1 VRKLHRR
8 EAILIGQ
15 TLSHYRIT
23 SALGAGGMG
32 EVYRATD
39 TTLGR
44 EVALKLLPEA
54 FAADPDRLARFEREA
69 KVLASLN
76 HTGIAHLYGFE
87 STTLADGAKA
97 HVLVM
102 ELVEGED
109 LAERL
114 KRGRVPADEAVAIAR
129 QIAEALEEAHEKGIV
144 HRDLKPANV
153 KVTPDGKVKVLDFG
167 LAKAWTGEG
176 PGATSS
182 PDLSQSPTLA
192 QAGTAAG
199 LILGTA
205 AYMSPEQARGKPVD
219 KRADIWAFGVVLFEM
234 LAGQRLFDGETV
246 SDVLAAV
253 LAREIDWSRLPAETP
268 PPVRHALERCLER
281 DPRQRL
287 RDIADAR
294 HDLQPPGTAAASTIR
309 AGVGAPPGRGR
320 RTALLMAATGLAAVA
335 LTAAVV
341 SWRNAPAPRS
351 PMVFS
356 VPAPPGTRLKQV
368 VSSPDGRSLVFAAES
383 ASGESHLWL
392 RSLDSRDARRL
403 EGTAGAHEPFW
414 SPDARFIGFFT
425 EAQLWKIEAATGAVE
440 ALAATT
446 DTRGGAWRPDGTI
459 VFGGARLNRLSAG
472 GGAVSTALD
481 VDGASGENNIRYP
494 SFLPDWS
501 HVLYYS
507 RNARDRARAGLWV
520 VSLDGGVRKHLTAA
534 AASSA
539 VYVDPGYLLYRRD
552 RYLVAHPF
560 DARRL
565 EFTGEPRP
573 IAEDVWHDPGVTAQ
587 TNVSASATGIVTFR
601 TGGVE
606 LSDLAWYDR
615 QGRLAGTEWEAKG
628 FTALGLSP
636 DGRQILTTFPDQGV
650 ERHAWLY
657 DRATATARQVTSA
670 GDAITVAFSDDGTR
684 AVLGMHSGATS
695 GLWLALLG
703 SGTAP
708 ELLVTK
714 GGVGTAP
721 FAMDWRGSQVV
732 YSALTPREGRLSRS
746 IGLLDLET
754 GEDLSIVD
762 TPGNEIFGVISPD
775 GRRLAYASDET
786 GQWEVY
792 VATFPRA
799 GERWRV
805 SASGGHQPRWNPDGS
820 ELFYIAPDR
829 RMMSLRVRSGS
840 GFQWDAPRPLF
851 QTQIVDLGP
860 FRGCWGYAVAPD
872 GQRFLILTRRA
883 QGPSPAV
890 LVVDWK

>member
-1 VRKLHRR
+1 MTA
-8 EAILIGQ
+8 AI
-15 TLSHYRIT
+15 
-23 SALGAGGMG
+23 GAGGMG
-32 EVYRATD
+32 EVWRATD
-39 TTLGR
+39 TRLGR
-44 EVALKLLPEA
+44 HVALKLLPAA
-54 FAADPDRLARFEREA
+54 FATDPDRLSRFEREA
-69 KVLASLN
+69 KLLASLN
-76 HTGIAHLYGFE
+76 HSTIAHLYGFE
-87 STTLADGAKA
+87 QATLPDGSNA
-97 HVLVM
+97 HLLVM

-114 KRGRVPADEAVAIAR
+114 KRGPVPVDEAVAIAR

-153 KVTPDGKVKVLDFG
+153 KVTPDGRVKVLDFG

-199 LILGTA
+199 IILGTA

-253 LAREIDWSRLPAETP
+253 LAREIDWSRLPAGTP
-268 PPVRHALERCLER
+268 PPVRHVLGRCLER

-294 HDLQPPGTAAASTIR
+294 HDLQGPGTAAASTIR
-309 AGVGAPPGRGR
+309 AGTAATPGHGR

-335 LTAAVV
+335 LFAAVV
-341 SWRNAPAPRS
+341 SWRKAPAPRD

-356 VPAPPGTRLKQV
+356 LPAPPGTRLNQV
-368 VSSPDGRSLVFAAES
+368 VIAPDGRSLVFAAES

-403 EGTAGAHEPFW
+403 EGTEGAREPFW

-425 EAQLWKIEAATGAVE
+425 EAQLWKLEAATGAVE

-459 VFGGARLNRLSAG
+459 VFGGARLNRASAG
-472 GGAVSTALD
+472 GGAVSPALD
-481 VDGASGENNIRYP
+481 VDGASGENAIRYP

-507 RNARDRARAGLWV
+507 RNAKDRARAGLWV
-520 VSLDGGVRKHLTAA
+520 HSLDSGVRKHLTAA

-573 IAEDVWHDPGVTAQ
+573 IAEDVWYDPGVTAQ
-587 TNVSASATGIVTFR
+587 TNVSASANGIVTFR

-628 FTALGLSP
+628 FASLSLSR
-636 DGRQILTTFPDQGV
+636 DGRQILATFPGQGV
-650 ERHAWLY
+650 ERHVWLY

-670 GDAITVAFSDDGTR
+670 GDTITLVFSDDARR
-684 AVLGMHSGATS
+684 AVLGGHRGAVS

-708 ELLVTK
+708 EPLATK
-714 GGVGTAP
+714 ASAAP
-721 FAMDWRGSQVV
+721 FAMDWRGHQVI
-732 YSALTPREGRLSRS
+732 YSALAPGDGRLSRS
-746 IGLLDLET
+746 INLLDLET
-754 GEDLSIVD
+754 GEDGPIVD
-762 TPGNEIFGVISPD
+762 TPGNELFSVISPD

-829 RMMSLRVRSGS
+829 RMMSVRVRSGS
-840 GFQWDAPRPLF
+840 GFEWDAPRPLF
-851 QTQIVDLGP
+851 QTEIVDLGP
-860 FRGCWGYAVAPD
+860 FRGSWGYAVAPD
-872 GQRFLILTRRA
+872 GQRFLILTRRP
-883 QGPSPAV
+883 QGSSPAV
-890 LVVDWK
+890 AIVNWKSAE

>member
-1 VRKLHRR
+1 
-8 EAILIGQ
+8 
-15 TLSHYRIT
+15 
-23 SALGAGGMG
+23 
-32 EVYRATD
+32 
-39 TTLGR
+39 
-44 EVALKLLPEA
+44 
-54 FAADPDRLARFEREA
+54 
-69 KVLASLN
+69 
-76 HTGIAHLYGFE
+76 
-87 STTLADGAKA
+87 
-97 HVLVM
+97 M

-114 KRGRVPADEAVAIAR
+114 KRGKVPVDEAVAIAK

-192 QAGTAAG
+192 QTGTAAG

-268 PPVRHALERCLER
+268 PPVRHVLGRCLER

-294 HDLQPPGTAAASTIR
+294 HDLQGPGTAAASTIT
-309 AGVGAPPGRGR
+309 AGAAAPPGHGR

-335 LTAAVV
+335 LFAAVV

-356 VPAPPGTRLKQV
+356 LPAPPGTRLNQV
-368 VSSPDGRSLVFAAES
+368 VIAPDGRSLVFAAES

-403 EGTAGAHEPFW
+403 EGTEGAREPFW

-425 EAQLWKIEAATGAVE
+425 EAQLWKLEAATGAVE

-459 VFGGARLNRLSAG
+459 VFGGARLNRASAG
-472 GGAVSTALD
+472 GGAVSPALD
-481 VDGASGENNIRYP
+481 VDGASGENAIRYP

-507 RNARDRARAGLWV
+507 RNAKDRARAGLWV
-520 VSLDGGVRKHLTAA
+520 LSLDSGVRKHLTAA

-573 IAEDVWHDPGVTAQ
+573 IAEDVWYDPGVTAQ
-587 TNVSASATGIVTFR
+587 TNVSASANGIVTFR

-606 LSDLAWYDR
+606 VSDLAWYDR

-628 FTALGLSP
+628 FASAEPVSRRPADPRHLPGPGGRAARLAVRPGDGHGPAGHLGRRHDHAGLLGRRPRRPSSGCTA
-636 DGRQILTTFPDQGV
+636 GRV
-650 ERHAWLY
+650 
-657 DRATATARQVTSA
+657 
-670 GDAITVAFSDDGTR
+670 
-684 AVLGMHSGATS
+684 S

-708 ELLVTK
+708 EPLATK
-714 GGVGTAP
+714 GGAGTAP
-721 FAMDWRGSQVV
+721 FAMDWRGHQVI
-732 YSALTPREGRLSRS
+732 YSALAPGDGRLSRS
-746 IGLLDLET
+746 INLLDLET
-754 GEDLSIVD
+754 GEDGPIVD
-762 TPGNEIFGVISPD
+762 TPGKRALRRDLAGRPTPGLRLRRDGTVGGLRGHVPEDGRALAGLRERRPPAAVESRRVGAVLHRARPANDVAARAERERLRVGRSAAALPD
-775 GRRLAYASDET
+775 GDRR
-786 GQWEVY
+786 
-792 VATFPRA
+792 PRA
-799 GERWRV
+799 VPRV
-805 SASGGHQPRWNPDGS
+805 LGLRRGPGRPALPRS
-820 ELFYIAPDR
+820 
-829 RMMSLRVRSGS
+829 
-840 GFQWDAPRPLF
+840 
-851 QTQIVDLGP
+851 
-860 FRGCWGYAVAPD
+860 
-872 GQRFLILTRRA
+872 
-883 QGPSPAV
+883 
-890 LVVDWK
+890 